1 MEPTRQVVR
10 HTMAIGASGSPA
22 VLAEMMTYLG
32 YRWHPEYTVYEEYQ
46 DFNQE
51 QYRAIVHLY
60 SREYDSTTV
69 LHTAH
74 GVGVTIEMEV
84 HDAALTCLR
93 GEYRVLDTS
102 PVRHIPIAF
111 DVGAEGYYT
120 AAYSIVTREP
130 FHHQNLVLHADGLD
144 RANRALRHEMNTTR
158 QHLFRALTLLHP
170 FVRSGQVPRTA
181 IYPAR
186 TVMPHGVG
194 WPEVGGYSPAL
205 GPLLPPERRVQHQS
219 TRGPQVADVVYPLPH
234 YQLSGYTYLRSVAWD

>member
-74 GVGVTIEMEV
+74 GVGVTIDMAV
-84 HDAALTCLR
+84 HDAAYAALTRLR
-93 GEYRVLDTS
+93 GEYRELDTS
-102 PVRHIPIAF
+102 PF
-111 DVGAEGYYT
+111 
-120 AAYSIVTREP
+120 S
-130 FHHQNLVLHADGLD
+130 
-144 RANRALRHEMNTTR
+144 
-158 QHLFRALTLLHP
+158 TLL
-170 FVRSGQVPRTA
+170 
-181 IYPAR
+181 
-186 TVMPHGVG
+186 
-194 WPEVGGYSPAL
+194 SPL
-205 GPLLPPERRVQHQS
+205 MLVQRDTILLPTPLSPESPS
-219 TRGPQVADVVYPLPH
+219 TIRTWFCMLMGWIELTELFATRCTPPVSTFTVL
-234 YQLSGYTYLRSVAWD
+234 